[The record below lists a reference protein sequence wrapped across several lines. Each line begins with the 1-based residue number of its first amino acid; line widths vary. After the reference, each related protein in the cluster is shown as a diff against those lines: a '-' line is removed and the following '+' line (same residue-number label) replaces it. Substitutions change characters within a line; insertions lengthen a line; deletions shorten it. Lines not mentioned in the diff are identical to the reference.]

1 MLCIMKYLGVIKIFD
16 EWLCIGSIS
25 IYWEDVSREGCG
37 YLCFVLIKLWDDGF
51 CFYYIID
58 SIDI

>member
-1 MLCIMKYLGVIKIFD
+1 MCIIKYLGVIKIFD
-16 EWLCIGSIS
+16 EWLCIGSMC
-25 IYWEDVSREGCG
+25 IYWEDMSREGCD
-37 YLCFVLIKLWDDGF
+37 YLCFVLIKLWVDGF

>member
-1 MLCIMKYLGVIKIFD
+1 MKYLGVIKIFD

-25 IYWEDVSREGCG
+25 IYWGDMSREGCD